1 MRIGILGVGAI
12 GGLIAS
18 RLSLTDAE
26 IHLFASEHSAPNL
39 IVEGLTL
46 IDSENLSKHTAGER
60 WSVHSSNNPEPESV
74 DVLFVCLKTNSLSDI
89 SNGVFR
95 ALTPSGIMVCV
106 MNGIGHEETLRARG
120 VQQKMYRSVISH
132 GALRRDVGVIEWTGQ
147 GAIEIGPGPDSF
159 ETPTDLI
166 TLMNEAGLAAR
177 WNADILDRQWWK
189 LCINVAINPTCA
201 IAGIPNGG
209 LLEHSGLG
217 DVAVSALLESRS
229 VAEAAGRGVPEVDA
243 LVDEYREVVVTTARN
258 RCSML
263 QDLMHG
269 RPTEVDALTGQVLRV
284 AEQVGVPTPTVTT
297 LDALLRGIVLS
308 STQAVSEL

>member
-46 IDSENLSKHTAGER
+46 IDSDDQPKHVAGER
-60 WSVHSSNNPEPESV
+60 WSVHSSNDPEPESV
-74 DVLFVCLKTNSLSDI
+74 DVLFVCLKANSLSDI
-89 SNGVFR
+89 SNGMFR
-95 ALTPSGIMVCV
+95 ALAPSGILLCV

-120 VQQKMYRSVISH
+120 VQQRMYRSVISH
-132 GALRRDVGVIEWTGQ
+132 GALRRDAGVIEWTGQ
-147 GAIEIGPGPDSF
+147 GTIEVGPGPDSF
-159 ETPTDLI
+159 ETPNDLI

-243 LVDEYREVVVTTARN
+243 LIEGYQEVVVATARN

-284 AEQVGVPTPTVTT
+284 AEQVGVSTPTVAT
-297 LDALLRGIVLS
+297 LDALLRGIVHS
-308 STQAVSEL
+308 PTQTLSEL

>member
-46 IDSENLSKHTAGER
+46 IDSDHQPRHVAGER
-60 WSVHSSNNPEPESV
+60 WSVHSSNDPEPESV
-74 DVLFVCLKTNSLSDI
+74 DVLFVCLKANSLSDI
-89 SNGVFR
+89 SNGMFR
-95 ALTPSGIMVCV
+95 ALAPSGILLCV
-106 MNGIGHEETLRARG
+106 MNGIGHEDTLRARG
-120 VQQKMYRSVISH
+120 VQQRMYRSVISH
-132 GALRRDVGVIEWTGQ
+132 GALRRDAGVIEWTGQ
-147 GAIEIGPGPDSF
+147 GTIEIGPGPDSF
-159 ETPTDLI
+159 ETPNDLI

-243 LVDEYREVVVTTARN
+243 LIEGYQEVVVATARN

-284 AEQVGVPTPTVTT
+284 AEQVGVSTPTVAT

-308 STQAVSEL
+308 STQTLSEL